1 MDQKLFE
8 GRRLMLS
15 EKVLFALNN
24 VDDSFLEEANEL
36 LERSAPTQHAL
47 NKRTLRVILIA
58 AVLAALLA
66 ACGIGYSIHQRRQQ
80 ELRENLKLEENHV
93 AGYQEFEENPI
104 MEGTV
109 TALEGKEPSVQ
120 MISTFRNGRFADVY
134 FSISPITREE
144 AWDAIGWE
152 HKNAIYVIAS
162 NSRELDDAYRKIGK
176 GTEKDLYGRYPVLP
190 PIQEDEYLRT
200 HETREELL
208 EKYYDAD
215 TQSLMLKT
223 AFLIS
228 SDPIDWNKP
237 VYMNVK
243 IIELA
248 SLAMSMDETIEE
260 YWARYDPVCVR
271 DYGTIPVVISDTEY
285 VAADFREK
293 DILVPAPSSDKV
305 LQVLGVKIY
314 ASEMEWQVTH
324 ENVDLIFNLPRDDD
338 EAFRSGYEL
347 LLEWLAVYNQVL
359 DGSALIMEDGTR
371 VKLSPSESTPYENGI
386 VTLYSNLGS
395 TIDLRKIDGVSILGQ
410 KVEITNPFKD
420 LG

>member
-1 MDQKLFE
+1 
-8 GRRLMLS
+8 MLS

-24 VDDSFLEEANEL
+24 TDDSFLEETREL
-36 LERSAPTQHAL
+36 LGRSAVSQKPA
-47 NKRTLRVILIA
+47 KRRIVRTILIA
-58 AVLAALLA
+58 AVLAALMA
-66 ACGIGYSIHQRRQQ
+66 ATAYAIVSIHQKRQQ
-80 ELRENLKLEENHV
+80 ELRENLKIEENHV
-93 AGYQEFEENPI
+93 AGYQEFEEISRP
-104 MEGTV
+104 EGT
-109 TALEGKEPSVQ
+109 AAEPNEKDASVQ
-120 MISTFRNGRFADVY
+120 LISTFRNGRFADVY

-152 HKNAIYVIAS
+152 QKNAIYVIAS

-223 AFLIS
+223 GFLL
-228 SDPIDWNKP
+228 SDEAVDWNKP

-338 EAFRSGYEL
+338 EAFRRGYEQ
-347 LLEWLAVYNQVL
+347 LLEWLAVYDQVL
-359 DGSALIMEDGTR
+359 DGSALIMEDGTQI
-371 VKLSPSESTPYENGI
+371 KLSPSESTPYENGV
-386 VTLYSNLGS
+386 VTLYSHLGS
-395 TIDLRKIDGVSILGQ
+395 TIDLRKVTAISIMGQ
-410 KVEITNPFKD
+410 EVDITNP
-420 LG
+420 LR

>member
-1 MDQKLFE
+1 
-8 GRRLMLS
+8 MLS

-24 VDDSFLEEANEL
+24 TDDSFLEETREL
-36 LERSAPTQHAL
+36 LGRSAVSQKPA
-47 NKRTLRVILIA
+47 KRRIVRTILIA
-58 AVLAALLA
+58 AVLAALMA
-66 ACGIGYSIHQRRQQ
+66 VTAYAIVSIHQRRQQ
-80 ELRENLKLEENHV
+80 ELRENLKIEENHV
-93 AGYQEFEENPI
+93 AGYQEFEEISRP
-104 MEGTV
+104 EGT
-109 TALEGKEPSVQ
+109 AAEPNEKDASVQ
-120 MISTFRNGRFADVY
+120 LISSFRNGRFADVY

-152 HKNAIYVIAS
+152 QKNAIYVIAS

-228 SDPIDWNKP
+228 SDPIDWYKP

-338 EAFRSGYEL
+338 EAFRRGYEQ
-347 LLEWLAVYNQVL
+347 LLEWLAVYDQVL
-359 DGSALIMEDGTR
+359 DGSALIMEDGTQI
-371 VKLSPSESTPYENGI
+371 KLSPSESTPYENGV
-386 VTLYSNLGS
+386 VTLYSHLDP
-395 TIDLRKIDGVSILGQ
+395 TIDLRKVAAISIMGQ
-410 KVEITNPFKD
+410 EVEITNP
-420 LG
+420 LREAGQIVE

>member
-1 MDQKLFE
+1 
-8 GRRLMLS
+8 MLS

-24 VDDSFLEEANEL
+24 VDDSYLEETREL
-36 LERSAPTQHAL
+36 LDRSAVSQKPA
-47 NKRTLRVILIA
+47 KSRIVRTILIA
-58 AVLAALLA
+58 AVLAALMA
-66 ACGIGYSIHQRRQQ
+66 ATAYAIVSIHQKRQQ
-80 ELRENLKLEENHV
+80 ELRENLQIEENHV
-93 AGYQEFEENPI
+93 AGYQEFEEISRP
-104 MEGTV
+104 EGT
-109 TALEGKEPSVQ
+109 AAEPNEKDASVQ
-120 MISTFRNGRFADVY
+120 LISTFRNGRFADVY

-152 HKNAIYVIAS
+152 QKNAIYVIAS

-223 AFLIS
+223 AFLLS
-228 SDPIDWNKP
+228 SDTIDWNKP

-338 EAFRSGYEL
+338 EAFRRGYEQ
-347 LLEWLAVYNQVL
+347 LLEWLAVYDQVL
-359 DGSALIMEDGTR
+359 DGSALIMEDGTQ
-371 VKLSPSESTPYENGI
+371 VKLNPSESTPYENGV
-386 VTLYSNLGS
+386 VTLYSRLPS
-395 TIDLRKIDGVSILGQ
+395 TIDLRKVDAISIMGQEVSIS
-410 KVEITNPFKD
+410 NPFQSTEEPSS
-420 LG
+420 

>member
-1 MDQKLFE
+1 MDQKLIE

-176 GTEKDLYGRYPVLP
+176 GTEKGLYGRFPVLP
-190 PIQEDEYLRT
+190 PIQVDEYLRPQG
-200 HETREELL
+200 TREEML

-223 AFLIS
+223 EFLLS
-228 SDPIDWNKP
+228 HEAVDWSKP
-237 VYMNVK
+237 VFMNVK

-248 SLAMSMDETIEE
+248 SLASSFDEPIEE
-260 YWARYDPVCVR
+260 YKARYDPVCVR
-271 DYGTIPVVISDTEY
+271 DYGTVPVTISSTEFL
-285 VAADFREK
+285 VADFNGK
-293 DILVPAPSSDKV
+293 DILAQAPSTDKV
-305 LQVLGVKIY
+305 LNVLGVKIY
-314 ASEMEWQVTH
+314 ASEVEWQVTH
-324 ENVDLIFNLPRDDD
+324 EDVDLIFNLPRDDD
-338 EAFRSGYEL
+338 EAFRKGYEL
-347 LLEWLAVYNQVL
+347 LLEWLTIYDQVL
-359 DGSALIMEDGTR
+359 DGSALIMEDGTQI
-371 VKLSPSESTPYENGI
+371 KLSPSESTPYENGI
-386 VTLYSNLGS
+386 VTLYSHLGS
-395 TIDLRKIDGVSILGQ
+395 TIDLRKVTAISIMGQ
-410 KVEITNPFKD
+410 EVDITNP
-420 LG
+420 LW

>member
-1 MDQKLFE
+1 
-8 GRRLMLS
+8 MLS

-24 VDDSFLEEANEL
+24 TDDSFLEETREL
-36 LERSAPTQHAL
+36 LGRSAVSQKPA
-47 NKRTLRVILIA
+47 KRRIVRTILIA
-58 AVLAALLA
+58 AVLAALMA
-66 ACGIGYSIHQRRQQ
+66 ATAYAIVSIHQKRQQ
-80 ELRENLKLEENHV
+80 ELRENLKIEENHV
-93 AGYQEFEENPI
+93 AGYQEFEEISRP
-104 MEGTV
+104 EGT
-109 TALEGKEPSVQ
+109 AAEPNEKDASVQ
-120 MISTFRNGRFADVY
+120 LISSFRNGRFADVY

-152 HKNAIYVIAS
+152 QKNAIYVIAS

-223 AFLIS
+223 AFLLS

-338 EAFRSGYEL
+338 EAFRRGYEQ
-347 LLEWLAVYNQVL
+347 LLEWLAVYDQVL
-359 DGSALIMEDGTR
+359 DGSALIMEDGTQI
-371 VKLSPSESTPYENGI
+371 KLSPSESTPYENGV
-386 VTLYSNLGS
+386 VTLYSHLDP
-395 TIDLRKIDGVSILGQ
+395 TIDLRKVAAISIMGQ
-410 KVEITNPFKD
+410 EFEITNP
-420 LG
+420 LREAGQIVE

>member
-80 ELRENLKLEENHV
+80 DLRENLKIEENLV
-93 AGYQEFEENPI
+93 AGYQEFEETSTL
-104 MEGTV
+104 EV
-109 TALEGKEPSVQ
+109 TATESNEKDASVHL
-120 MISTFRNGRFADVY
+120 ISTFRNGEFVDVY

-144 AWDAIGWE
+144 VWDAIGWE

-162 NSRELDDAYRKIGK
+162 NSRELDDAYQKIGK
-176 GTEKDLYGRYPVLP
+176 GTENGLYGRFPVLP
-190 PIQEDEYLRT
+190 PIQVDEYLRPQG
-200 HETREELL
+200 TREEML

-223 AFLIS
+223 EFLLS
-228 SDPIDWNKP
+228 YEAVDWSKP

-248 SLAMSMDETIEE
+248 SLASSFAEPIEE
-260 YWARYDPVCVR
+260 YRARYDPVCVGG
-271 DYGTIPVVISDTEY
+271 YGTVPVTISATEFL
-285 VAADFREK
+285 VADFRGK
-293 DILVPAPSSDKV
+293 DILIQAPSTDKV
-305 LQVLGVKIY
+305 LNVLGVNIY
-314 ASEMEWQVTH
+314 ASEVEWQVTH
-324 ENVDLIFNLPRDDD
+324 EDVDLIYNLPRDDD
-338 EAFRSGYEL
+338 EAFRRGYEQ
-347 LLEWLAVYNQVL
+347 LLEWLAVYDQVL
-359 DGSALIMEDGTR
+359 DGSALIMEDGTQ
-371 VKLSPSESTPYENGI
+371 VKLSPSESAPYENGV
-386 VTLYSNLGS
+386 VTLYSHLSS
-395 TIDLRKIDGVSILGQ
+395 TIDLRKVKAIRVMDQEVSIL
-410 KVEITNPFKD
+410 NPYF
-420 LG
+420 